1 LTEKEIYNM
10 SQPLPPST
18 VDWNNLFNLAAYIAV
33 IAVVVVMFA
42 MVFFA
47 VVYRE
52 KKGQPKFI
60 PQIGLSRSRAREAVI
75 FASISI
81 IILLSLTVASY
92 RLTPNARFPPPV
104 SQSLVIDVIAYQW
117 NFKFTYPTGAQ
128 TIGECYVPAG
138 KSIIFNVTS
147 SDVMHNFGLMDFRVK
162 IDAIPGRYNVVGVT
176 TPPLV
181 GNSQLN
187 YTIRCYELCGSIHTY
202 MTVPLTVLNPTVF
215 NQWLGNQTA
224 TNATASGG

>member
-1 LTEKEIYNM
+1 M

-18 VDWNNLFNLAAYIAV
+18 VDWNHLFDLAAFIAV
-33 IAVVVVMFA
+33 AAVIIVMSA
-42 MVFFA
+42 MIFFA
-47 VVYRE
+47 IKYRE

-60 PQIGLSRSRAREAVI
+60 PQISLSKSRARETVI

-81 IILLSLTVASY
+81 ILLFSLSVASY
-92 RLTPNARFPPPV
+92 QLTPNARFPPPV
-104 SQSLVIDVIAYQW
+104 SQSLVIHVTAFQW
-117 NFKFTYPTGAQ
+117 NFRFEYPNGA
-128 TIGECYVPAG
+128 TTLGECFVPAE

-176 TPPLV
+176 TPPLE

-187 YTIRCYELCGSIHTY
+187 YTIQCYELCGVAHTY
-202 MTVPLTVLNPTVF
+202 MKAPLTVMDPIIF
-215 NQWLGNQTA
+215 NQWLTNQSA
-224 TNATASGG
+224 TNTTMVGG

>member
-1 LTEKEIYNM
+1 M
-10 SQPLPPST
+10 PQPIPNST
-18 VDWNNLFNLAAYIAV
+18 ADWNNLFNLAAIIAV
-33 IAVVVVMFA
+33 IAVLIVMGA

-47 VVYRE
+47 VKYRE
-52 KKGQPKFI
+52 KKGQSKFI

-81 IILLSLTVASY
+81 ILLASLTVASY

-104 SQSLVIDVIAYQW
+104 SQSLVIDVTAYQW
-117 NFKFTYPTGAQ
+117 NFKFNYPNGVQ
-128 TIGECYVPAG
+128 TTGECYVPAN

-176 TPPLV
+176 TPPLD

-202 MTVPLTVLNPTVF
+202 MLAPLTVLDPAVF
-215 NQWLGNQTA
+215 NQWLSNQTI
-224 TNATASGG
+224 TNTTTPGG

>member
-1 LTEKEIYNM
+1 M
-10 SQPLPPST
+10 SQPLPNST
-18 VDWNNLFNLAAYIAV
+18 ADWNNLFNIAAIIAI
-33 IAVVVVMFA
+33 IAVVIVIGA
-42 MVFFA
+42 MIFFA
-47 VVYRE
+47 IKYRE
-52 KKGQPKFI
+52 RKGQPKYI

-81 IILLSLTVASY
+81 ILLMSLTVASY

-104 SQSLVIDVIAYQW
+104 SQSLVIDVTAYQW

-128 TIGECYVPAG
+128 TTGACYVPAN

-176 TPPLV
+176 TPSLDE
-181 GNSQLN
+181 NNQLN
-187 YTIRCYELCGSIHTY
+187 YTIRCYELCGSIHSY
-202 MTVPLTVLNPTVF
+202 MMAPLIVFDPTTF
-215 NQWLGNQTA
+215 DYWLTNQTI
-224 TNATASGG
+224 TNSTLPGG

>member
-1 LTEKEIYNM
+1 M
-10 SQPLPPST
+10 PQPIPNST
-18 VDWNNLFNLAAYIAV
+18 ADWNNLFNLAAIIAV
-33 IAVVVVMFA
+33 IAVVIVIGA

-47 VVYRE
+47 LKYRE

-60 PQIGLSRSRAREAVI
+60 PKISLPRNRAREAVI

-81 IILLSLTVASY
+81 ILLLSLTVASY

-104 SQSLVIDVIAYQW
+104 SQSLVIDVTAYQW

-128 TIGECYVPAG
+128 TTGECYVPAN

-176 TPPLV
+176 TPPLD

-202 MTVPLTVLNPTVF
+202 MTAPLTVMDPTVF
-215 NQWLGNQTA
+215 DQWLSSQTA
-224 TNATASGG
+224 TNATTPGG

>member
-1 LTEKEIYNM
+1 MKKRIYKM
-10 SQPLPPST
+10 TQPIPPST
-18 VDWNNLFNLAAYIAV
+18 ADWNNLFNLAAVIAV
-33 IAVVVVMFA
+33 IAVVIVIGA
-42 MVFFA
+42 MVVFA
-47 VVYRE
+47 VKYRE

-81 IILLSLTVASY
+81 ILLLSLTVASY

-104 SQSLVIDVIAYQW
+104 SQSLVIDVTAYQW
-117 NFKFTYPTGAQ
+117 NFNFTYPTGARA
-128 TIGECYVPAG
+128 TGECFVPAD

-176 TPPLV
+176 TPPLD

-187 YTIRCYELCGSIHTY
+187 YTIRCYELCGSIHSY
-202 MTVPLTVLNPTVF
+202 MMAPLTVMDPTVF
-215 NQWLGNQTA
+215 DQWLSNQTA
-224 TNATASGG
+224 TNAIAPGG

>member
-1 LTEKEIYNM
+1 M

-18 VDWNNLFNLAAYIAV
+18 VDWNHLFDLAAFIAV
-33 IAVVVVMFA
+33 AAVIIVMSA
-42 MVFFA
+42 MIFFA
-47 VVYRE
+47 IKYRE

-60 PQIGLSRSRAREAVI
+60 PQISLSKSRARETVI

-81 IILLSLTVASY
+81 ILLFSLSVASY
-92 RLTPNARFPPPV
+92 QLTPNARFPPPV
-104 SQSLVIDVIAYQW
+104 SQSLVIHVTAFQW
-117 NFKFTYPTGAQ
+117 NFRFEYPNGA
-128 TIGECYVPAG
+128 TTLGECFVPAD

-176 TPPLV
+176 TPPLE

-187 YTIRCYELCGSIHTY
+187 YTIQCYELCGVAHTY
-202 MTVPLTVLNPTVF
+202 MRAPLTVMDPIIF
-215 NQWLGNQTA
+215 NQWLTNQSA
-224 TNATASGG
+224 TNTTMVGG

>member
-1 LTEKEIYNM
+1 M

-18 VDWNNLFNLAAYIAV
+18 VDWNHLFNLAAFIAV
-33 IAVVVVMFA
+33 AAVIIVMFA
-42 MVFFA
+42 MIFFA
-47 VVYRE
+47 IKYRE

-60 PQIGLSRSRAREAVI
+60 PQIGLSKSRARETVI

-81 IILLSLTVASY
+81 ILLFSLSVASY
-92 RLTPNARFPPPV
+92 QLTPNARFPPPV
-104 SQSLVIDVIAYQW
+104 SQSLVIHVTAFQW
-117 NFKFTYPTGAQ
+117 NFRFEYPNGA
-128 TIGECYVPAG
+128 TTLGECFVPAN

-176 TPPLV
+176 TPPLE

-187 YTIRCYELCGSIHTY
+187 YTIQCYELCGVAHTY
-202 MTVPLTVLNPTVF
+202 MKAPLTVMDPIVF
-215 NQWLGNQTA
+215 NQWLTNQSA
-224 TNATASGG
+224 TNTTMAGG

>member
-1 LTEKEIYNM
+1 M
-10 SQPLPPST
+10 PQPLPNST
-18 VDWNNLFNLAAYIAV
+18 ADWNNLFNLAAIIAV
-33 IAVVVVMFA
+33 IAVVIVIGA

-47 VVYRE
+47 VKYRE
-52 KKGQPKFI
+52 KKGQSKFI

-81 IILLSLTVASY
+81 ILLTSLTVASY
-92 RLTPNARFPPPV
+92 RLTPNARFPPPI
-104 SQSLVIDVIAYQW
+104 SQSLVIDVTAYQW
-117 NFKFTYPTGAQ
+117 NFKFNYPNGVQ
-128 TIGECYVPAG
+128 TTGECYVPAN

-176 TPPLV
+176 TPPLD

-202 MTVPLTVLNPTVF
+202 MTAPLTVLDPVVF
-215 NQWLGNQTA
+215 NQWLSNQTI
-224 TNATASGG
+224 TNTTTPGG

>member
-1 LTEKEIYNM
+1 MAI
-10 SQPLPPST
+10 
-18 VDWNNLFNLAAYIAV
+18 LAV
-33 IAVVVVMFA
+33 AVVIGA

-47 VVYRE
+47 IRYRDR
-52 KKGQPKFI
+52 KGQPKFI
-60 PQIGLSRSRAREAVI
+60 PQIGLSRNRAREAVI
-75 FASISI
+75 FAVISI

-104 SQSLVIDVIAYQW
+104 SESLVIEVTAFQW
-117 NFKFTYPTGAQ
+117 SFNFTYPTGVYS
-128 TIGECYVPAG
+128 TRECAVPAN

-162 IDAIPGRYNVVGVT
+162 VDAIPGRYNVIGVT
-176 TPPLV
+176 TPSLN

-187 YTIRCYELCGSIHTY
+187 YTIRCYELCGAGHTY
-202 MTVPLTVLNPTVF
+202 MNMPLIIMDSAAF

-224 TNATASGG
+224 TNPTKSGG